1 MYNLATVKTWVGLK
15 RTRFMRHHN
24 VMWQLYGYDAQ
35 RYGFSYDD
43 SLSVSTLF
51 DVLETYAQAYFI
63 YVIESSLIVANYSI
77 RSDNVLMDE
86 GNFPMWLSDFFPNT
100 HRRNSRHAHILDFDV
115 LRLGKKVIENNTNAG
130 GLRVRRGG
138 NYGDRQGE
146 GQQP

>member
-86 GNFPMWLSDFFPNT
+86 GNFPMWVFGLFSKYSPQEQQT
-100 HRRNSRHAHILDFDV
+100 RAYS
-115 LRLGKKVIENNTNAG
+115 
-130 GLRVRRGG
+130 GLRRSAARQE
-138 NYGDRQGE
+138 GD
-146 GQQP
+146 